1 MDRIDR
7 IDRIGRI
14 DMNDRIDRID
24 RIDRWMGGSIVSI
37 HLDIRNPPFLGL
49 IWVCT
54 CFFCGMV

>member
-1 MDRIDR
+1 MERIDR

-14 DMNDRIDRID
+14 DMKDRID

-49 IWVCT
+49 IWVCM
-54 CFFCGMV
+54 CFFFGMV